1 MMRWFRRKPAEPVF
15 SLTPQT
21 PGEALDAALTEQRQ
35 TEIGIENDLLGDLM
49 GEIEALK
56 QRVAALEDANQA

>member
-1 MMRWFRRKPAEPVF
+1 MKWFRRKPAEPVF
-15 SLTPQT
+15 SQPPQT
-21 PGEALDAALTEQRQ
+21 PGEALDAALIEQRQ

-56 QRVAALEDANQA
+56 RRVEKLEDANRA